1 MINDSIASILN
12 AMYTMNADKKEGV
25 VDMDFKKVYEKQG
38 ENQRDMLKFGMY
50 DKSHCSESTYKTMYN
65 VELPIDDV
73 RLASYHIQQL
83 MSEVGELL
91 DADKRWKNFRNEK
104 YDKDAKLD
112 ELVDCYIELFNI
124 SMFSGFSAE
133 DVYNAILKKLGVI
146 KSRIDKEAK
155 KQTCNCGHGKEKYK
169 PEGVCNCGKELW
181 HGEKG
186 ILGVDCLIINGQ
198 RVEVPDGVPI
208 ADFLFG
214 IYR

>member
-1 MINDSIASILN
+1 MSGKMSDDIIASILN
-12 AMYTMNADKKEGV
+12 AMYLTYNDNESEKC
-25 VDMDFKKVYEKQG
+25 DMPIKSNVLDFANIFEKQG
-38 ENQRDMLKFGMY
+38 ENQRDMLKLGMY
-50 DKSHCSESTYKTMYN
+50 DKSHCSESTYRDRYN
-65 VELPIDDV
+65 VELPIDDI

-133 DVYNAILKKLGVI
+133 DVYSAILKKLGVI

-155 KQTCNCGHGKEKYK
+155 KQTCNCSGGKEKYEVK
-169 PEGVCNCGKELW
+169 GTPGIDILIVNGQPVEVPEGVS
-181 HGEKG
+181 
-186 ILGVDCLIINGQ
+186 
-198 RVEVPDGVPI
+198 I

>member
-1 MINDSIASILN
+1 MTSCIVEAILN
-12 AMYTMNADKKEGV
+12 SMYLQNCDGEYYI
-25 VDMDFKKVYEKQG
+25 MDFKKVYEKQG
-38 ENQRDMLKFGMY
+38 ENQREMLKLGMY
-50 DKSHCSESTYKTMYN
+50 DKSHCSESTYRDMYN
-65 VELPIDDV
+65 VELPIDDI

-104 YDKDAKLD
+104 YDKAAKLD

-155 KQTCNCGHGKEKYK
+155 KQIKAGNYK
-169 PEGVCNCGKELW
+169 AEGVCNCSRG
-181 HGEKG
+181 GEKYEVKG
-186 ILGVDCLIINGQ
+186 IPGIDILIIDGQ
-198 RVEVPDGVPI
+198 TVEVPDGVSI

>member
-1 MINDSIASILN
+1 MTSYIVEAILN
-12 AMYTMNADKKEGV
+12 SMYLQNCDGEYYI
-25 VDMDFKKVYEKQG
+25 MDFKKVYEKQG
-38 ENQRDMLKFGMY
+38 ENQRDMLKLGMY
-50 DKSHCSESTYKTMYN
+50 DKSHCSESTYKDRYN

-133 DVYNAILKKLGVI
+133 DVYNAIFKKLGVI

-155 KQTCNCGHGKEKYK
+155 KQICNGREKSEAMCNCREKWEAK
-169 PEGVCNCGKELW
+169 GGAPGVDILIIDGQPIEVPEGVS
-181 HGEKG
+181 
-186 ILGVDCLIINGQ
+186 
-198 RVEVPDGVPI
+198 I
-208 ADFLFG
+208 AEFLFG

>member
-1 MINDSIASILN
+1 MTSCIVEAILN
-12 AMYTMNADKKEGV
+12 SMYLQNCDGEYYI
-25 VDMDFKKVYEKQG
+25 MDFKNVYEKQG
-38 ENQRDMLKFGMY
+38 ENQRDMLKLGMY
-50 DKSHCSESTYKTMYN
+50 DKSHCSESTYKDMYN
-65 VELPIDDV
+65 VELPIDDI

-155 KQTCNCGHGKEKYK
+155 KQMCSCKEKPEATCNCREKW
-169 PEGVCNCGKELW
+169 EV
-181 HGEKG
+181 KG
-186 ILGVDCLIINGQ
+186 GASGVDILIIDGQ
-198 RVEVPDGVPI
+198 PVEVPEGISI
-208 ADFLFG
+208 AEFLFG

>member
-1 MINDSIASILN
+1 MTSCIVEAILN
-12 AMYTMNADKKEGV
+12 SMYLQNCDGEYYI
-25 VDMDFKKVYEKQG
+25 MDFKKVYEKQG
-38 ENQRDMLKFGMY
+38 ENQRDMLKLGMY
-50 DKSHCSESTYKTMYN
+50 DKSHCSESTYKDRYN

-146 KSRIDKEAK
+146 KSRIDKEAR
-155 KQTCNCGHGKEKYK
+155 KQACNCREKPK
-169 PEGVCNCGKELW
+169 ATCSCKDKSETMGT
-181 HGEKG
+181 
-186 ILGVDCLIINGQ
+186 LGVDVLIINGQ
-198 RVEVPDGVPI
+198 PVEVPDGVSV

>member
-1 MINDSIASILN
+1 MTSCIVEAILN
-12 AMYTMNADKKEGV
+12 SMYLQNCDGEYYI
-25 VDMDFKKVYEKQG
+25 MDFKKVYEKQG
-38 ENQRDMLKFGMY
+38 ENQRDMLKLGMY
-50 DKSHCSESTYKTMYN
+50 DKSHCSESTYRDMYN
-65 VELPIDDV
+65 VELPIDDI

-155 KQTCNCGHGKEKYK
+155 KYTCNCSHGEEKYK
-169 PEGVCNCGKELW
+169 PEGVCNCGRG
-181 HGEKG
+181 GEKYEVEG
-186 ILGVDCLIINGQ
+186 IPGIDILIIDGQ
-198 RVEVPDGVPI
+198 SVEVPEGVSI

>member
-1 MINDSIASILN
+1 MTSCIVEAILN
-12 AMYTMNADKKEGV
+12 SMYLQNCDGEYYI
-25 VDMDFKKVYEKQG
+25 MDFKKVYEKQG
-38 ENQRDMLKFGMY
+38 ENQREMLKLGMY
-50 DKSHCSESTYKTMYN
+50 DKSHCSESTYRDMYN
-65 VELPIDDV
+65 VELPIDDI

-104 YDKDAKLD
+104 YDKAAKLD

-155 KQTCNCGHGKEKYK
+155 KQICNCKEKPEATCNCREK
-169 PEGVCNCGKELW
+169 PEA
-181 HGEKG
+181 KG
-186 ILGVDCLIINGQ
+186 MPCVDILIIDGQ
-198 RVEVPDGVPI
+198 PIEVPDGVSI
-208 ADFLFG
+208 AEFLFG

>member
-1 MINDSIASILN
+1 MTSCIVEAILN
-12 AMYTMNADKKEGV
+12 SMYLQNCDGEYYI
-25 VDMDFKKVYEKQG
+25 MDFKKVYEKQG
-38 ENQRDMLKFGMY
+38 ENQRDMLKLGMY
-50 DKSHCSESTYKTMYN
+50 DKSHCSEFTYKDRYN

-133 DVYNAILKKLGVI
+133 DVYNAIFKKLGVI

-155 KQTCNCGHGKEKYK
+155 KQTCNCKEK
-169 PEGVCNCGKELW
+169 PEATCNCREEL
-181 HGEKG
+181 EVKG
-186 ILGVDCLIINGQ
+186 GAPGVDILIIDGQ
-198 RVEVPDGVPI
+198 PIEVPDGVSI
-208 ADFLFG
+208 AEFLFG

>member
-1 MINDSIASILN
+1 MLSYIVEAILN
-12 AMYTMNADKKEGV
+12 SMYLQNCDGEYYI
-25 VDMDFKKVYEKQG
+25 MDFKKVYEKQG
-38 ENQRDMLKFGMY
+38 ENQRDMLKLGMY
-50 DKSHCSESTYKTMYN
+50 DKSHCSESTYRDMYN

-133 DVYNAILKKLGVI
+133 DVYNAILKKLDII
-146 KSRIDKEAK
+146 KSRIDKEVR
-155 KQTCNCGHGKEKYK
+155 KQTCNCREKPKATCNCREKYEVK
-169 PEGVCNCGKELW
+169 CESGIDILIVNGQPVEVPEGVS
-181 HGEKG
+181 
-186 ILGVDCLIINGQ
+186 IT
-198 RVEVPDGVPI
+198 
-208 ADFLFG
+208 DFLLG
-214 IYR
+214 IYG

>member
-1 MINDSIASILN
+1 MTSCIVEAILN
-12 AMYTMNADKKEGV
+12 SMYLQNCDGEYYI
-25 VDMDFKKVYEKQG
+25 MDFKKVYEKQG
-38 ENQRDMLKFGMY
+38 ENQRDMLKLGMY
-50 DKSHCSESTYKTMYN
+50 DKSHCSESTYKDRYN

-104 YDKDAKLD
+104 YDKAAKLD

-133 DVYNAILKKLGVI
+133 DVYNAILKKLGII

-155 KQTCNCGHGKEKYK
+155 KQTCNGREK
-169 PEGVCNCGKELW
+169 PEGVCNCGRG
-181 HGEKG
+181 GEKYEVKG
-186 ILGVDCLIINGQ
+186 IPGIDILIIDGQ
-198 RVEVPDGVPI
+198 TVEVPEGVSV

>member
-1 MINDSIASILN
+1 MTSCIVEAILN
-12 AMYTMNADKKEGV
+12 SMYLQNCDGECYT
-25 VDMDFKKVYEKQG
+25 MDFKKVYEKQG
-38 ENQRDMLKFGMY
+38 ENQREMLKLGMY
-50 DKSHCSESTYKTMYN
+50 DEHCSESTYKDRYN

-155 KQTCNCGHGKEKYK
+155 KQICNGREKPETMCNCGEKH
-169 PEGVCNCGKELW
+169 EV
-181 HGEKG
+181 KG
-186 ILGVDCLIINGQ
+186 APGVDILIINGQ
-198 RVEVPDGVPI
+198 PVEVPDGVSI
-208 ADFLFG
+208 AEFLFG

>member
-1 MINDSIASILN
+1 MTSCIVEAILN
-12 AMYTMNADKKEGV
+12 SMYLQNCDGEYYI
-25 VDMDFKKVYEKQG
+25 MDFKKVYEKQG
-38 ENQRDMLKFGMY
+38 ENQRDMLKLGMY
-50 DKSHCSESTYKTMYN
+50 DKSHCSESTYKDRYN

-104 YDKDAKLD
+104 YDKGAKLD

-146 KSRIDKEAK
+146 KSRIDKEVK
-155 KQTCNCGHGKEKYK
+155 KQTCNGREK
-169 PEGVCNCGKELW
+169 PEGVCNCG
-181 HGEKG
+181 EKSEAKCMPC
-186 ILGVDCLIINGQ
+186 VDILIIDGQ
-198 RVEVPDGVPI
+198 TVEVPEGVSV

>member
-1 MINDSIASILN
+1 MTPYIVEAILN
-12 AMYTMNADKKEGV
+12 SMYLQNCDGEYYI
-25 VDMDFKKVYEKQG
+25 MDFKKVYEKQG
-38 ENQRDMLKFGMY
+38 ENQREMLKLGMY
-50 DKSHCSESTYKTMYN
+50 DESHCSESTYKDMYN

-104 YDKDAKLD
+104 YDKGAKLD

-155 KQTCNCGHGKEKYK
+155 KQTCNCKEK
-169 PEGVCNCGKELW
+169 PEATCNCREEL
-181 HGEKG
+181 EIKG
-186 ILGVDCLIINGQ
+186 GAPGVDILIINGQ
-198 RVEVPDGVPI
+198 SVEVPDGVSI
-208 ADFLFG
+208 AEFLFG